1 VRATPRSSGAAQAW
15 LIGGVIAL
23 VALLGILLL
32 GGDDTGPPLSPGSD
46 DRLGTSAL
54 VALAGELGAEVEIS
68 DSLPD
73 LEGEGGPDVVLLF
86 QDLLDETQVDEIQ
99 RWVDGGGRLVV
110 TDPLSG
116 FVPPE
121 VDRFDQV
128 SELGSPGAIDGSC
141 DIGALEG
148 IEVSGIDP
156 HNGGVL
162 YQAPVGSATCI
173 DDPTGAAHVVATDEG
188 AGTVVALGGAG
199 MLVNAALDEGEN
211 APVATALLAP
221 EAGTRLLVLE
231 PGFLGGTG
239 GGEDSLVDLISPG
252 VKRALAQ
259 LALAFAVYA
268 LWRAWRLGRPVQERQ
283 PVAVAGSELV
293 AAVGNLLDRTRS
305 PRHAADRLRADL
317 WRFLSDRLGVPA
329 GTPVDVMVAVAADRT
344 GIDEARLRAA
354 LEPRPVDD
362 DAALQELA
370 RTIDRIR
377 EEVLAH
383 V

>member
-1 VRATPRSSGAAQAW
+1 MSAPARSSGTAQAW
-15 LIGGVIAL
+15 LVGGGIAV
-23 VALLGILLL
+23 VALLGILLV
-32 GGDDTGPPLSPGSD
+32 GGDDSGPPLSPESD

-54 VALAGELGAEVEIS
+54 VVLAGELGAEV
-68 DSLPD
+68 DTADTLPD
-73 LEGEGGPDVVLLF
+73 LQAEGGPDVVLLF
-86 QDLLDETQVDEIQ
+86 QDLLDETQADEIQ
-99 RWVDGGGRLVV
+99 SWVEGGGRLVV
-110 TDPLSG
+110 TDPLSR

-121 VDRFDQV
+121 VDRFDRTI
-128 SELGSPGAIDGSC
+128 ELGSPASVDGRC
-141 DIGALEG
+141 DIGALDG

-162 YQAPVGSATCI
+162 YQAPVGAATCI
-173 DDPTGAAHVVATDEG
+173 DAPTSGAYVVATDEG
-188 AGTVVALGGAG
+188 SGTVVALGGAG
-199 MLVNAALDEGEN
+199 ILVNAALDEGQN
-211 APVATALLAP
+211 APVASALLAP
-221 EAGTRLLVLE
+221 EPGTRLLVLE

-239 GGEDSLVDLISPG
+239 SGDDSLVDLISPG
-252 VKRALAQ
+252 VKRALVQ

-293 AAVGNLLDRTRS
+293 AAVGNLLDRTHS
-305 PRHAADRLRADL
+305 PRPAADRLRADL
-317 WRFLSDRLGVPA
+317 WRFLSDRLGVPTGA
-329 GTPVDVMVAVAADRT
+329 PVDVMVAVAAERT

-354 LEPRPVDD
+354 LEPRPVED
-362 DAALQELA
+362 DAALLELA

>member
-141 DIGALEG
+141 DIGA
-148 IEVSGIDP
+148 GIDP

>member
-1 VRATPRSSGAAQAW
+1 VSAPARSSGTAQAW
-15 LIGGVIAL
+15 LVGGGIAV
-23 VALLGILLL
+23 VALLGILLV
-32 GGDDTGPPLSPGSD
+32 GGDDSGPPLSPESD

-54 VALAGELGAEVEIS
+54 VVLAGELGAEV
-68 DSLPD
+68 DTADTLPD
-73 LEGEGGPDVVLLF
+73 LQAEGGPDVVLLF
-86 QDLLDETQVDEIQ
+86 QDLLDETQADEIQ
-99 RWVDGGGRLVV
+99 SWVEGGGRLVV
-110 TDPLSG
+110 TDPLSR

-121 VDRFDQV
+121 VDRFDRTI
-128 SELGSPGAIDGSC
+128 ELGSPASVDGRC
-141 DIGALEG
+141 DIGALDG

-162 YQAPVGSATCI
+162 YQAPVGAATCI
-173 DDPTGAAHVVATDEG
+173 DAPTSGAYVVATDEG
-188 AGTVVALGGAG
+188 SGTVVALGGAG
-199 MLVNAALDEGEN
+199 ILVNAALDEGQN
-211 APVATALLAP
+211 APVASALLAP
-221 EAGTRLLVLE
+221 EPGTRLLVLE

-239 GGEDSLVDLISPG
+239 GGDDSLVDLISPG
-252 VKRALAQ
+252 VKRALVQ

-293 AAVGNLLDRTRS
+293 AAVGNLLDRTHS
-305 PRHAADRLRADL
+305 PRPAADRLRADL
-317 WRFLSDRLGVPA
+317 WRFLSDRLGVPTGA
-329 GTPVDVMVAVAADRT
+329 PVDVMVAVAAERT

-354 LEPRPVDD
+354 LEPRPVED
-362 DAALQELA
+362 DAALLELA